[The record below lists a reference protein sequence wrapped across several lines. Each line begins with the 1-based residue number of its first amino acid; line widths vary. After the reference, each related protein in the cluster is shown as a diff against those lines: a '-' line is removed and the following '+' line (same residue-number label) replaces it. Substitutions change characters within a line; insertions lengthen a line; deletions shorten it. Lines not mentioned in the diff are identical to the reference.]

1 MMVQANDDTNRRR
14 IQAAIGVAVVHALL
28 GYALI
33 HGLGFEISLKASDD
47 RLKLFDVAL
56 EPPPPPIEEALPAEP
71 RAPDPEGAA
80 APPNLKA
87 TPTPVVV
94 PPPVIRLPAPSP
106 VVAAPVPGPGSDAS
120 AGASDKAGPGTGAG
134 GEGTGTGSGRA
145 GSGDGGGGAAIRAR
159 HLRGDIRNSDYPDAA
174 GDAGVEGSVLV
185 LIYVGADGG
194 VDDCRVERSSGNAE
208 LDWATCRLVRR
219 RFSYAPAR
227 DAQGRAVPDI
237 LGWNQ
242 DWWIGRRKRR
252 R

>member
-1 MMVQANDDTNRRR
+1 MQADHDTIRSR
-14 IQAAIGVAVVHALL
+14 IKSAIGVAAVHALL
-28 GYALI
+28 GYVLI
-33 HGLGFEISLKASDD
+33 HGLGFEIAGKASDD
-47 RLKLFDVAL
+47 RLKLFDVAS
-56 EPPPPPIEEALPAEP
+56 EPPPPPIEELLPAEP

-87 TPTPVVV
+87 TPTPVVA

-106 VVAAPVPGPGSDAS
+106 VVAAPIPGPGSDAS

-145 GSGDGGGGAAIRAR
+145 GDGDGGGGAATRAR
-159 HLRGDIRNSDYPDAA
+159 HLQGDIDRRDYPDAA

-185 LIYVGADGG
+185 LIYVGTDGG
-194 VDDCRVERSSGNAE
+194 VDDCRVERSSGSAE
-208 LDWATCRLVRR
+208 LDSATCRLVER
-219 RFSYAPAR
+219 RFRYAPAR
-227 DAQGRAVPDI
+227 DARGRAVPDI

-242 DWWIGRRKRR
+242 DWWIGPRKRR